1 MNVKSNMFKNAID
14 VMSCAIINVCDQ
26 QMKEMYYDEDEYN
39 NNDNYEQEFM
49 MFRKSMIEDDA
60 DFVNLIVYEMNDILN
75 KRIDELYE
83 IEVDNDDVLISNCR
97 LISYRKQIRFSSR
110 NPSIIRL
117 FLGMLETKKKSA
129 GETGAFL

>member
-1 MNVKSNMFKNAID
+1 MLYNICSLNERVMCMNVKSNMFKNAID

-26 QMKEMYYDEDEYN
+26 QMKEMYAHEDEYN

-83 IEVDNDDVLISNCR
+83 IEVDNDDLR
-97 LISYRKQIRFSSR
+97 
-110 NPSIIRL
+110 
-117 FLGMLETKKKSA
+117 MLHINNI
-129 GETGAFL
+129 